1 MSDSPGATTATT
13 SAYELIGG
21 APSVREAVNRLYTYL
36 LADEQI
42 AGYFDGIDLPRL
54 KGHMVAL
61 LTHVLGGPSGYP
73 VENLGPAH
81 ARLGISAAHYER
93 VAQYAAGVLFELH
106 VPMDVI
112 LQVGQVLASVQPL
125 IVAPAPVAEP
135 AAA

>member
-1 MSDSPGATTATT
+1 MSDSPGATTTA
-13 SAYELIGG
+13 SAYDLIGG
-21 APSVREAVNRLYTYL
+21 APSVREAVDRLYTYL
-36 LADEQI
+36 LADEQL
-42 AGYFDGIDLPRL
+42 ADYFDGIDLPRL
-54 KGHMVAL
+54 KSHMVVL
-61 LTHVLGGPSGYP
+61 LTHVLGGPTGYP

-81 ARLGISAAHYER
+81 ARLHISAAHYER

-125 IVAPAPVAEP
+125 IVAEL

>member
-1 MSDSPGATTATT
+1 MSDSPGATTTAT

-21 APSVREAVNRLYTYL
+21 APSVREAVDRLYTYL

-42 AGYFDGIDLPRL
+42 AGYFDGVDLPRL

-61 LTHVLGGPSGYP
+61 LSHVLGGPATYP
-73 VENLGPAH
+73 VDRLGTAH
-81 ARLGISAAHYER
+81 ARLAISAADYER

-106 VPMDVI
+106 VPMDII

-125 IVAPAPVAEP
+125 IVRP